1 MIITDQRSLPSS
13 NPLSFLDAILNPL
26 VNSIVILKPPSGS
39 SCFNSSERTN
49 SNLPSPAM
57 LAKLAQLAKLRISDG
72 EGGAFGGQRDLF
84 GEEDETTSE
93 EEDESME
100 IYGEADID
108 NSLESIESMKDDLME
123 SSLNLSTTSTTSTTL
138 STTSSSSILETDCPG
153 SCNFLFVDS
162 DLTDEVNVVAIIIIM
177 ITRPKLSYGRQG
189 LAVVGSSLRASGAQ
203 IGSEK

>member
-84 GEEDETTSE
+84 GEEDETSSE

-100 IYGEADID
+100 IYVEADID
-108 NSLESIESMKDDLME
+108 NSLESVESMEDDLME
-123 SSLNLSTTSTTSTTL
+123 SSLNLSTTSTTS
-138 STTSSSSILETDCPG
+138 SSSILATDCPG
-153 SCNFLFVDS
+153 GCNFLFVNS
-162 DLTDEVNVVAIIIIM
+162 DLNDEVIVVAIIIIY
-177 ITRPKLSYGRQG
+177 I
-189 LAVVGSSLRASGAQ
+189 
-203 IGSEK
+203 IHI